1 MTFTFSPAGGPIT
14 QTFPLQ
20 VGNTAKHALQNRS
33 TYHKGE
39 KTLLKVKEISHLHK
53 KGGD

>member
-39 KTLLKVKEISHLHK
+39 KTL
-53 KGGD
+53 KGKRNITFA